1 MIDMVKERARAAFK
15 LQYWP
20 IVGNELLAS
29 ILVGGFGG
37 LSLRFSKND
46 LNNLRE
52 LVGNDAVFSQV
63 IRVLLGVVLT
73 VGVIGILYSFLVGN
87 VIRVGLAKLR
97 LSAYRQ
103 ENFRT
108 EDLFSAFK
116 QYGRCVGTMALYTL
130 FVTLGTI
137 LFIIP
142 GIIVAY
148 GLYEVPFLLAE
159 DPSLS
164 GMDAI
169 RRSWN
174 DMKGHK
180 GELFGLEL
188 SFIGWILL
196 SILTCGILAVFY
208 TGPYM
213 ALAGTGFY
221 HELHHNVTSE
231 NFSADSFHE

>member
-1 MIDMVKERARAAFK
+1 MIDMVKERARAALK

-29 ILVGGFGG
+29 ILIGGVSGF
-37 LSLRFSKND
+37 SVRFSKND

-52 LVGNDAVFSQV
+52 LIGNEAMFDQIMKFVLGGMIVGGL
-63 IRVLLGVVLT
+63 IGLLYT
-73 VGVIGILYSFLVGN
+73 FLVGN
-87 VIRVGLAKLR
+87 VIRVGIAKIR

-103 ENFRT
+103 ESFRT
-108 EDLFSAFK
+108 EDLFFAFK
-116 QYGRCVGTMALYTL
+116 QFGRCVGAMALYTL

-137 LFIIP
+137 LFVIP
-142 GIIVAY
+142 GIIVAL
-148 GLYEVPFLLAE
+148 GLYEVPYLLVE

-169 RRSWN
+169 RRSWA
-174 DMKGHK
+174 DMKGNK
-180 GELFGLEL
+180 GELFGLIL

-196 SILTCGILAVFY
+196 NILTCGVLAIFY

-213 ALAGTGFY
+213 ALAEAGYY
-221 HELHHNVTSE
+221 HELHHNVTAES
-231 NFSADSFHE
+231 FSADSFHE

>member
-1 MIDMVKERARAAFK
+1 
-15 LQYWP
+15 
-20 IVGNELLAS
+20 
-29 ILVGGFGG
+29 
-37 LSLRFSKND
+37 
-46 LNNLRE
+46 
-52 LVGNDAVFSQV
+52 
-63 IRVLLGVVLT
+63 
-73 VGVIGILYSFLVGN
+73 
-87 VIRVGLAKLR
+87 
-97 LSAYRQ
+97 
-103 ENFRT
+103 
-108 EDLFSAFK
+108 
-116 QYGRCVGTMALYTL
+116 MALYSL
-130 FVTLGTI
+130 FVTLSTI

-196 SILTCGILAVFY
+196 TILTFGILAIFY

-213 ALAGTGFY
+213 ALAEAGYF
-221 HELHHNVTSE
+221 HEMHHNVTAE

>member
-1 MIDMVKERARAAFK
+1 MIGMVKEEARAALK

-29 ILVGGFGG
+29 ILVGGFGSF
-37 LSLRFSKND
+37 SLRFNRSA
-46 LNNLRE
+46 LNNLRD
-52 LVGNDAVFSQV
+52 LIDNDALFGQIMHILFGV
-63 IRVLLGVVLT
+63 IVT
-73 VGVIGILYSFLVGN
+73 AGVIGLVYAFLVGN
-87 VIRVGLAKLR
+87 VIRVGIAGIR
-97 LSAYRQ
+97 LSAYRK
-103 ENFRT
+103 ESFRT
-108 EDLFSAFK
+108 EDLFIAFK

-130 FVTLGTI
+130 FVVIGTI
-137 LFIIP
+137 LFIVP

-196 SILTCGILAVFY
+196 TILTFGILAIFY

-213 ALAGTGFY
+213 ALAEAGYF
-221 HELHHNVTSE
+221 HEMHHNVTAE
-231 NFSADSFHE
+231 NFSADSYHE